1 MRIIPYFCAG
11 LMLAACSSS
20 EPRTANAEPVAQAP
34 AASAEAEP
42 AAPSHDE
49 QEAEHA
55 EASRAPQPVRTQEDG
70 SRIFGAEPSDREA
83 VALSSIMAEPQRFA
97 GQVVK
102 TEGEIA
108 QVCQRMGCWM
118 EITAGEGGEAVRVPM
133 AGHSFFLPR
142 DVAGRQAVV
151 EGTVAVAAL
160 DEATAEHLREEGA
173 QATDQA
179 LSIEATSVVVR

>member
-1 MRIIPYFCAG
+1 
-11 LMLAACSSS
+11 MLAACSSS
-20 EPRTANAEPVAQAP
+20 EPRAESAEPVVQAP
-34 AASAEAEP
+34 VAEAEP
-42 AAPSHDE
+42 SAPSHEE

-55 EASRAPQPVRTQEDG
+55 EASRAPEPVRTLDDG
-70 SRIFGAEPSDREA
+70 SRVFGAEPSEREV
-83 VALSSIMAEPQRFA
+83 VALATIMAEPARFE

-102 TEGEIA
+102 TEGAIA

-118 EITAGEGGEAVRVPM
+118 EITAQEGGQAVRVPM

-160 DEATAEHLREEGA
+160 DEATAEHLRAEGA
-173 QATDQA
+173 HATDQA
-179 LSIEATSVVVR
+179 LSIEATTVVVR

>member
-1 MRIIPYFCAG
+1 MKKITPYVCAG
-11 LMLAACSSS
+11 LMVAACSSS
-20 EPRTANAEPVAQAP
+20 EPRTENVDPIAEPEVAQ
-34 AASAEAEP
+34 AEP
-42 AAPSHDE
+42 AAPSHEE

-55 EASRAPQPVRTQEDG
+55 EASQAPQPVRTLEDG
-70 SRIFGAEPSDREA
+70 ARVFGAEPSERES
-83 VALSSIMAEPQRFA
+83 VALATIMASPREYA

-118 EITAGEGGEAVRVPM
+118 EITAEEGGQAVRVPM

-160 DEATAEHLREEGA
+160 DEATAQHLREEGA